1 MSLHV
6 SAAVLDYAKYLLR
19 SPRFGRDRKPFR
31 PKLVNSIL
39 KTRECLRKR
48 GSIVD
53 KEDKFGFG
61 PGEVERRKEERRKE
75 NLGPLPGQ
83 PERRLFDRRAQGTTT
98 GQLLVEVG
106 RFAAENMVFRQKG
119 NKAAARRARK
129 HLSLIMKLAKQRR
142 AEISTEARGLS
153 KEPGAAEEPLDDDG
167 DE

>member
-1 MSLHV
+1 M
-6 SAAVLDYAKYLLR
+6 DKE
-19 SPRFGRDRKPFR
+19 
-31 PKLVNSIL
+31 
-39 KTRECLRKR
+39 T
-48 GSIVD
+48 VD
-53 KEDKFGFG
+53 KVNFETGD
-61 PGEVERRKEERRKE
+61 VDRRREERRKE

-106 RFAAENMVFRQKG
+106 RFAAENMLFRQKG

-153 KEPGAAEEPLDDDG
+153 KDATTAEDIADDD
-167 DE
+167 DADD